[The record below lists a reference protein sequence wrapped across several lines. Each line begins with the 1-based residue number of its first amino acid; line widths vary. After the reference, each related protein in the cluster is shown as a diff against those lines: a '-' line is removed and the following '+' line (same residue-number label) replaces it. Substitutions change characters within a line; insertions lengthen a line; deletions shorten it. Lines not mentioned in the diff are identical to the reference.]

1 MAEDETLVK
10 NQVGFP
16 GHDYHFGT
24 YAFVACD
31 RARRRLEILVGTWK
45 RFGFLDLH
53 LDLATLE
60 AAGASLVAEHLGAAL
75 FAHVTLAEHV
85 SHLNPLLEP
94 GPCRPAW

>member
-1 MAEDETLVK
+1 VTKDETLVK

-16 GHDYHFGT
+16 RRDYHFGT

-53 LDLATLE
+53 LDLATLKPTG
-60 AAGASLVAEHLGAAL
+60 AGLVAEHLGAAL
-75 FAHVTLAEHV
+75 FTHVTLTEHV
-85 SHLNPLLEP
+85 SHRNPLLEP
-94 GPCRPAW
+94 GPRGPA